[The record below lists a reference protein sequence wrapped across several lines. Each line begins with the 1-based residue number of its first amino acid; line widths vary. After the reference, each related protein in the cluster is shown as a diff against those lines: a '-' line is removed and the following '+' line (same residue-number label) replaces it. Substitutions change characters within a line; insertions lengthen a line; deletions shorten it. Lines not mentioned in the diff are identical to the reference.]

1 MYGDQFTIANQS
13 CLNGLTI
20 LLFYIL
26 CRLPKTIQAV
36 KATDLGLVFIG
47 EPELV
52 NITLTYIP
60 EEADCAQYVL
70 HACRGK
76 DGKFHALNIQP
87 KVMKTLMF
95 DCLPLHG

>member
-1 MYGDQFTIANQS
+1 MLY
-13 CLNGLTI
+13 
-20 LLFYIL
+20 
-26 CRLPKTIQAV
+26 CRIPKTTKAV
-36 KATDLGLVFIG
+36 ALSDLEMDFIG

-60 EEADCAQYVL
+60 EEADCVQYVV

-76 DGKFHALNIQP
+76 DGKFHVLNVWP
-87 KVMKTLMF
+87 KVAKTLMY

>member
-1 MYGDQFTIANQS
+1 MVSLRIQFIMLHCS
-13 CLNGLTI
+13 
-20 LLFYIL
+20 
-26 CRLPKTIQAV
+26 LPKTAE
-36 KATDLGLVFIG
+36 TMDLSALEMDFIG

-52 NITLTYIP
+52 NITFTFIP
-60 EEADCAQYVL
+60 EEADCVQYVF

-76 DGKFHALNIQP
+76 DGKFHVLNAQP